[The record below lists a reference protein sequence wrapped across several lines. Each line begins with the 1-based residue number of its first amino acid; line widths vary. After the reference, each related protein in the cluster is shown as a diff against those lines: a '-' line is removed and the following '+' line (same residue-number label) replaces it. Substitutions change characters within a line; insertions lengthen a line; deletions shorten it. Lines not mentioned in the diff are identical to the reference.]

1 MVLIIIGGH
10 VMHRV
15 LFVGPRYMRACA
27 DIQCRGRKRKID
39 NLNRTGLRCRSGSL
53 GHWNA
58 AQQAV
63 IFDVPWTGDASR
75 KVESVRSASV
85 TAVTNT

>member
-1 MVLIIIGGH
+1 MVPIVIGGNVVQH
-10 VMHRV
+10 V
-15 LFVGPRYMRACA
+15 LFVGPRYPRACA
-27 DIQCRGRKRKID
+27 DVQCRGRKRKVD

-75 KVESVRSASV
+75 KVESVRIAFI